1 MEAVKMK
8 HQSPHHLL
16 QLPED
21 VMVQTPTLES
31 RYRRVREE
39 LLMQT
44 PANNSVKMILTV
56 STTTT
61 REEEEDVNSPSQSVS
76 TREDHHQEA
85 APTPMLSVL
94 QALLDKHI
102 SSRAPGSELLLKSVV
117 TLVWQILSVSSTTDR
132 ASPARSL
139 QL

>member
-1 MEAVKMK
+1 MK

-44 PANNSVKMILTV
+44 PANNSVKMILTA

-102 SSRAPGSELLLKSVV
+102 SSRAQGSELLLKSVV

-132 ASPARSL
+132 ANPARSL

>member
-31 RYRRVREE
+31 RYRGVREE

-44 PANNSVKMILTV
+44 PANNSVKMILTA

-85 APTPMLSVL
+85 ALTPMLSVL

>member
-8 HQSPHHLL
+8 HHHLL

-44 PANNSVKMILTV
+44 PANNSVKMILTA

-61 REEEEDVNSPSQSVS
+61 REEEEDVNSPSQSV
-76 TREDHHQEA
+76 
-85 APTPMLSVL
+85 
-94 QALLDKHI
+94 
-102 SSRAPGSELLLKSVV
+102 
-117 TLVWQILSVSSTTDR
+117 
-132 ASPARSL
+132 
-139 QL
+139 